1 MKRKD
6 FGSIFFIIICMNLN
20 LREFGQM
27 ILKNY
32 LWNPPDQISGWL
44 TQFLFRKV
52 SFISDFSRSLI

>member
-6 FGSIFFIIICMNLN
+6 FGSVFFIIVCMNLN
-20 LREFGQM
+20 LREFWQ
-27 ILKNY
+27 IFLKNY
-32 LWNPPDQISGWL
+32 LWNSLDQISGWL